1 MSDIETIKLSEY
13 GKSVGTRELGAQI
26 REKVLP
32 LIKINHQILFD
43 FSSIS
48 IISSAFADELF
59 GKLYVELGETGFKDY
74 VKVNKFDNEETKKL
88 ILLIINKSISF
99 RKDNPTSKNK

>member
-1 MSDIETIKLSEY
+1 MSNIEVIKLCEF

-26 REKVLP
+26 RERILPIIKNGDQVL
-32 LIKINHQILFD
+32 ID

-59 GKLYVELGETGFKDY
+59 GKLFAELGETNFKDHI
-74 VKVNKFDNEETKKL
+74 KVNRFDNDETKKL

-99 RKDNPTSKNK
+99 RKNNLSSK

>member
-1 MSDIETIKLSEY
+1 MADIDVIKLSEY

-32 LIKINHQILFD
+32 IIKSNRQILFD
-43 FSSIS
+43 FSGIS

-59 GKLYVELGETGFKDY
+59 GKLYAELGEVIFKDN
-74 VKVNKFDNEETKKL
+74 VRVNRFDNEETKKL

-99 RKDNPTSKNK
+99 RKDNPISK

>member
-1 MSDIETIKLSEY
+1 MSDIEVLKLSEY
-13 GKSVGTRELGAQI
+13 GKSVGTRELGTQI
-26 REKVLP
+26 REKVLSI
-32 LIKINHQILFD
+32 IKTSHQVLFD

-59 GKLYVELGETGFKDY
+59 GKLYDELGETAFKNY

-88 ILLIINKSISF
+88 ILLIINKGISF
-99 RKDNPTSKNK
+99 RKDNPSPK

>member
-1 MSDIETIKLSEY
+1 MSNVEEIKLSEF

-26 REKVLP
+26 RDRMLPIIKNGGQVLV
-32 LIKINHQILFD
+32 D

-59 GKLYVELGETGFKDY
+59 GKLFVELGEMAFKDH
-74 VKVNKFDNEETKKL
+74 VKVNRFDNEETKKL

-99 RKDNPTSKNK
+99 RKASLGSK

>member
-1 MSDIETIKLSEY
+1 MSNIEVIKLSDY

-26 REKVLP
+26 REKALP
-32 LIKINHQILFD
+32 VIKTSRQILFD

-59 GKLYVELGETGFKDY
+59 GKLYDELGETVFKNH
-74 VKVNKFDNEETKKL
+74 VKVNKFDNEETKKNA
-88 ILLIINKSISF
+88 ILG
-99 RKDNPTSKNK
+99 